1 MNLFYVYKLDV
12 WSRDLNTTFTLGD
25 CLFGAVELTKNVHAH
40 KYPYSGYVIG
50 FNARSQFPLPSGE
63 RGKNI
68 VIFGLDNSLSVHVD
82 NRKKNILVLG
92 ERPPDGLD
100 DTTITAEAK
109 CSVNISNHR
118 NKICTTM
125 QPTVF

>member
-1 MNLFYVYKLDV
+1 M
-12 WSRDLNTTFTLGD
+12 
-25 CLFGAVELTKNVHAH
+25 ELTKNVHAH

-50 FNARSQFPLPSGE
+50 FNALLQFPLPSGE

-82 NRKKNILVLG
+82 NRKKDILSLG